1 MRVGGLASNDVLSA
15 LPVVV
20 RSVQS
25 PGKFAF
31 WDLRNHATMETDN
44 SFFTAVLLC
53 CNLEIAEVH

>member
-1 MRVGGLASNDVLSA
+1 MSGAASNDVLSA

-44 SFFTAVLLC
+44 SFFYCSFALL
-53 CNLEIAEVH
+53 